1 VTSTYFEPHRPRVL
15 AHRGL
20 ALDAPENSLLAFAR
34 AAEAGAGY
42 VETDVHVS
50 FDGVAVIAHDP
61 TLKRV
66 AGRDVP
72 VGKLTMAELRRVDLG
87 HGQGFCSLEEAL
99 DGFGELRFN
108 VDVKAERAVPATVAA
123 VRRTTA
129 AGRVLLTSFSDA
141 RRRRLGELVPQ
152 AVTSAGREGVVRAL
166 RASYSTAS
174 AFRRA
179 LRGAT
184 ALQVPEGLGG
194 VRIVTPRFVARAHE
208 AGAEVHVWTVNDPAR
223 MTRLLDLGVDGLVT
237 DRADLAVPLVAARI

>member
-1 VTSTYFEPHRPRVL
+1 VSSTYFSPSGPRVL

-20 ALDAPENSLLAFAR
+20 AHDAPENSLLAFGR
-34 AAEAGAGY
+34 AAEAGAEY
-42 VETDVHVS
+42 IETDVHVS

-72 VGKLTMAELRRVDLG
+72 VAKLTMAELRRVDLG
-87 HGQGFCSLEEAL
+87 QGQGFCSLEEAL

-108 VDVKAERAVPATVAA
+108 IDVKAEGAVRATVAA
-123 VRRTTA
+123 VRRTA
-129 AGRVLLTSFSDA
+129 AARRVLLTSFSDA
-141 RRRRLGELVPQ
+141 RRRRLGELVPE

-166 RASYSTAS
+166 RASYSTPE

-179 LRGAT
+179 LRGAV

-194 VRIVTPRFVARAHE
+194 VRLVTPRFVDRAHA
-208 AGAEVHVWTVNDPAR
+208 AGVEVHVWTVNEPAQ
-223 MTRLLDLGVDGLVT
+223 MSRLLDLGVDGLVT
-237 DRADLAVPLVAARI
+237 DRADVAVPLIAARI